1 MPSYSET
8 WDVTKPAGSR
18 DLSLGDDD
26 IREFKRAL
34 DERLNEDHYKPNDE
48 TGVTQ
53 VGYHRKCTLVKQGSN
68 ATAVTDTY
76 ILFCKN
82 DGSTDELF
90 GIDESGNV
98 IQFTDAGKL
107 AVLGADAWR
116 TGDKLLSS
124 NTNTPSGWSDQSS
137 TYDSTFIRI
146 SSGTPL
152 TTGGSNTHDHGAVTG
167 DTTLSAAQSG
177 LPAHTHTGTTR
188 TSRGTNSGAE
198 DYWTTN
204 PAGSSGSQNTGSTG
218 GSAASSSHN
227 HSIASANNIPAYVQM
242 KIYSK
247 T

>member
-1 MPSYSET
+1 MPSYTET
-8 WDVTKPAGSR
+8 WDETKPAGSR

-26 IREFKRAL
+26 IREFKRAIR
-34 DERLNEDHYKPNDE
+34 ERLATDHKFDDDE
-48 TGVTQ
+48 TGITTI
-53 VGYHRKCTLVKQGSN
+53 GYHKKCTLIKQSSN
-68 ATAVTDTY
+68 ATSVTDTY

-107 AVLGADAWR
+107 AVLGSEGWR

-124 NTNTPSGWSDQSS
+124 NTTTPTGWTDQSA
-137 TYDSTFIRI
+137 TYTDHFIRI

-152 TTGGSNTHDHGAVTG
+152 TTGGANTHTHGGSTG
-167 DTTLSAAQSG
+167 SYTLTTSDI
-177 LPAHTHTGTTR
+177 PAHTHTVDTQT
-188 TSRGTNSGAE
+188 
-198 DYWTTN
+198 TTN
-204 PAGSSGSQNTGSTG
+204 GGGAGDIFHSAAAATGTKTTSSTG
-218 GSAASSSHN
+218 GGGGHS
-227 HSIASANNIPAYVQM
+227 HSIASADNVPVYVQM